1 MLDSR
6 NTDILI
12 SIAQNPDSSAA
23 TRVNACT
30 LINQLSAL
38 PAKEIIEILQDTID
52 DLRTKDGVRVKAM
65 ALIDKIN
72 SSTGIEPELRSEDVD
87 DIKTKL
93 MEKYL
98 VCPPQS
104 TT

>member
-6 NTDILI
+6 NTKMLVK
-12 SIAQNPDSSAA
+12 IACNPDSSGA

-38 PAKEIIEILQDTID
+38 PAKEIIEILQETID
-52 DLRTKDGVRVKAM
+52 DYRTKDGVRVKAM

-87 DIKTKL
+87 SVKTKL

-98 VCPPQS
+98 VCPQS